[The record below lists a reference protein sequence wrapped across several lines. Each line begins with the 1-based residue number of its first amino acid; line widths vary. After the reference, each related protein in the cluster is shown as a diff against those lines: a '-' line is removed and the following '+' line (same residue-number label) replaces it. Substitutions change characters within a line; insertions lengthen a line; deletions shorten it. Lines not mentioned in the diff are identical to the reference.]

1 MAYKYGIREQITF
14 LPDSIEK
21 YVFDD
26 DPVRAYDAFIDAINL
41 QELGLEIDESCVG
54 NSSYD
59 PITMLKVLVYGYSYG
74 WRSSRKLERALHH
87 NLSFIWL
94 SAGLKPDHKTL
105 SNFRK
110 NNKAVLKN
118 VLKQCVRMCIKL
130 DLIEGNILFVDGS
143 KMRAN
148 AGNNQTISKSSLQK
162 LLNNL
167 DVRIEALMNECQK
180 IDQQETQSLVR
191 MKKELKSKENLKT
204 KINELVKEIK
214 DEKSINITD
223 PDCKIM
229 KGRQG
234 SHAAYNSQ
242 IAVDETHGLI
252 VSVDAVQEVVDR
264 DQLEQQIVQAEHN
277 LGKTCKLFVQ
287 MQVTQA

>member
-14 LPDSIEK
+14 LPDSVEK

-41 QELGLEIDESCVG
+41 QELGLEINE
-54 NSSYD
+54 SYD

-94 SAGLKPDHKTL
+94 SGGLRPDHKPL

-110 NNKAVLKN
+110 NNKQVLKN

-130 DLIEGNILFVDGS
+130 NLIEGNVLFVDGS

-148 AGNNQTISKSSLQK
+148 AGNSQTISKASLQK

-167 DVRIEALMNECQK
+167 DIHIEVLMDECQK
-180 IDQQETQSLVR
+180 IT
-191 MKKELKSKENLKT
+191 NLK
-204 KINELVKEIK
+204 KILKGYEFSENEKGINK
-214 DEKSINITD
+214 QSKSQDKNKGA
-223 PDCKIM
+223 CKRN
-229 KGRQG
+229 KG
-234 SHAAYNSQ
+234 
-242 IAVDETHGLI
+242 
-252 VSVDAVQEVVDR
+252 
-264 DQLEQQIVQAEHN
+264 
-277 LGKTCKLFVQ
+277 
-287 MQVTQA
+287 